1 MIVASVD
8 LNAVFSW
15 PRKIRIVFVHES
27 DKTERFFQPVWNEIK
42 KSELDGRMQGLV
54 VSDMHPIS
62 GSFQPSDALDATLER
77 IFYFSFASRPHRLT
91 WDLIQIL
98 YLALSSEQWK
108 CKNRGWKLMME
119 FFTLVLGLLL
129 VLWSL
134 RAWIS
139 ALIPGTSHKRLP
151 PGPVPL
157 PIVGSLFELG
167 NKPNESLARLAQ
179 TYGPLMTLKL
189 GHVTTI
195 VASTATMAKEILQT
209 HDQALAGRM
218 VLDVVR
224 ALNHHQ
230 ASVVWLPPY
239 SRWRNLRKLC
249 NNQIF
254 TSQRLNASES
264 LRRQKI
270 GELVAHVRE
279 SAQMGRS
286 VDIGQFAFATSLNL
300 LANTMFSVDLARPE
314 SETAQ
319 DFKALVRR
327 IMEEVGKP
335 NLSDYF
341 PLLRPL
347 DLQGIKHRMTIYV
360 ERLHKVF
367 DEIINQRLISRA
379 SLPSPARYNDLL
391 DVLLDQFQ
399 DSSSEFSRH
408 DIKSLFVDILVAGTD
423 TTSTTLEWAMA
434 ELLRNPDSM
443 GKVQS
448 ELQEKVGEVKSVEES
463 DVARLPYLQAVVKET
478 FRLHPPAPLLVP
490 HKAETEVDIC
500 GFTVPKDAQVLVNV
514 WAIERDPSI
523 WTNPDSFVPERFLES
538 SEIDVR
544 GRDFELIPFGAG
556 RRICPGMP
564 LALSMVHLMLASLLH
579 SFDWKIEGG
588 IGPNDMDMAD
598 KFGITL
604 QKALPLRAIP
614 LEATGS

>member
-1 MIVASVD
+1 
-8 LNAVFSW
+8 
-15 PRKIRIVFVHES
+15 
-27 DKTERFFQPVWNEIK
+27 
-42 KSELDGRMQGLV
+42 
-54 VSDMHPIS
+54 
-62 GSFQPSDALDATLER
+62 
-77 IFYFSFASRPHRLT
+77 
-91 WDLIQIL
+91 
-98 YLALSSEQWK
+98 
-108 CKNRGWKLMME
+108 MMD

-139 ALIPGTSHKRLP
+139 ALILGTSHKRLP

-189 GHVTTI
+189 GHVTTV
-195 VASTATMAKEILQT
+195 VASTANMAKEVLQT

-218 VLDVVR
+218 VLDAVR
-224 ALNHHQ
+224 ALNHYQ
-230 ASVVWLPPY
+230 ASVIWLSPS

-270 GELVAHVRE
+270 EELVTHVRE
-279 SAQMGRS
+279 SAQMGRP
-286 VDIGQFAFATSLNL
+286 VDIGQSAFATSLNL
-300 LANTMFSVDLARPE
+300 LSNTMFSLDLARPE
-314 SETAQ
+314 SDTAQ
-319 DFKALVRR
+319 DFKAVVRR
-327 IMEEVGKP
+327 IMEEAGKP

-341 PLLRPL
+341 PILRPL
-347 DLQGIKHRMTIYV
+347 DLQGIKRSMTIYV
-360 ERLHKVF
+360 GRLYKVF
-367 DEIINQRLISRA
+367 DEIIDQRLVSRA
-379 SLPSPARYNDLL
+379 SLPSPTRNNDLL
-391 DVLLDQFQ
+391 DILLDQ

-408 DIKSLFVDILVAGTD
+408 DIKSLFGDIFVAGTD

-434 ELLRNPDSM
+434 ELLHKPESM
-443 GKVQS
+443 VKAQL
-448 ELQEKVGEVKSVEES
+448 ELQENVGDRKPMEET

-478 FRLHPPAPLLVP
+478 LRLHPPAPLLLP
-490 HKAETEVDIC
+490 HKAEAEVEIC

-514 WAIERDPSI
+514 WTIERDPSI
-523 WTNPDSFVPERFLES
+523 WTNPDSFVPERFLGS
-538 SEIDVR
+538 SGIDVR
-544 GRDFELIPFGAG
+544 GRDFELTPFGAG

-564 LALSMVHLMLASLLH
+564 LALSMVHLMLAALLH

-588 IGPNDMDMAD
+588 ISPNDMDMAD

-604 QKALPLRAIP
+604 EKALPLRAIP
-614 LEATGS
+614 LEATRS